1 MCAGTKTEQ
10 SDNITQGLHHL
21 GLTVPDVEEA
31 SSFFVD
37 TLGYSRL
44 GKNEEYPSIF
54 VSDGTNMLTLWQ
66 TENKET
72 QCDFDHKN
80 QIGLH
85 HFCIKIKSTEA
96 FETLHQKLLAD
107 DKVNIEFGPEAFGDS
122 TLQHIMCEI
131 LGGLRIEFI
140 AES

>member
-1 MCAGTKTEQ
+1 M
-10 SDNITQGLHHL
+10 SDILIWT
-21 GLTVPDVEEA
+21 
-31 SSFFVD
+31 FFVD

-44 GKNEEYPSIF
+44 GKNEVYPAIF
-54 VSDGTNMLTLWQ
+54 VSDGTNILTLWQ
-66 TENKET
+66 TESKEK

-80 QIGLH
+80 QVGLH

-96 FETLHQKLLAD
+96 FNDLHQKLLAD
-107 DKVNIEFGPEAFGDS
+107 EKVTIEFGPEAFGDS